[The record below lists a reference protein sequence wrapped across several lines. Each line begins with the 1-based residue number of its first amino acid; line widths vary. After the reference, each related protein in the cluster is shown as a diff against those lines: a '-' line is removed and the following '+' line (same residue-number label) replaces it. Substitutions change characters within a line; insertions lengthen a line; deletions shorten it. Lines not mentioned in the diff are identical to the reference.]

1 MVNGKM
7 VILHMHEEC
16 SQAKAKAQLELK
28 LARKVKISSFSM
40 YIGGR
45 KAKDSMDPLLSG
57 LRDLVTSYTE
67 KDAFCSL
74 YFKCN
79 TSP

>member
-7 VILHMHEEC
+7 VRLLMHEEC

-28 LARKVKISSFSM
+28 LARKVKISSFCM
-40 YIGGR
+40 YTGGR

-57 LRDLVTSYTE
+57 LRDLVTSYKE
-67 KDAFCSL
+67 KRYILQLVFQM
-74 YFKCN
+74 
-79 TSP
+79 

>member
-7 VILHMHEEC
+7 VRLLMHEEC
-16 SQAKAKAQLELK
+16 SQAKGKAQLELK
-28 LARKVKISSFSM
+28 LARKVKISSFCTF
-40 YIGGR
+40 IGGR

-57 LRDLVTSYTE
+57 LRDLVTSYRE

-74 YFKCN
+74 YFRCKTC
-79 TSP
+79 P